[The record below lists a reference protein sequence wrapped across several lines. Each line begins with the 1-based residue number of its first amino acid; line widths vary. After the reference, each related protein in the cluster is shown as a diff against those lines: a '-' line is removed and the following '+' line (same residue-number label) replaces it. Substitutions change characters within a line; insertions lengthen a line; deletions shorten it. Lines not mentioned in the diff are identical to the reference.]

1 MFLLDDV
8 QYVIGVFKS
17 NFGTLFK
24 PDFFRD
30 RSIKILSFS
39 ALQGK
44 DTYTSAYVMYVKID
58 QCHITSL
65 GHATNPSGG
74 RPSLAPFS
82 TEIGS
87 AVGRWSWLVPQPALF
102 CNRVS
107 LQETGGRGI
116 KSIAFLWHCKG
127 RKWMLPSLFRSFF
140 ASTSKEITEILNQ
153 KWWKC
158 KGMTA
163 LSFPFRKSTT
173 TKNKA
178 TNVKI
183 LCFFFDKYLM
193 L

>member
-1 MFLLDDV
+1 MSLVEWMGNGEAYYPIFGLILGKVSKKGKKETIFWSSFTKSPLCAKDMFLLDDV
-8 QYVIGVFKS
+8 QYVIGVFKA

-87 AVGRWSWLVPQPALF
+87 AVGR
-102 CNRVS
+102 
-107 LQETGGRGI
+107 
-116 KSIAFLWHCKG
+116 
-127 RKWMLPSLFRSFF
+127 
-140 ASTSKEITEILNQ
+140 
-153 KWWKC
+153 
-158 KGMTA
+158 
-163 LSFPFRKSTT
+163 
-173 TKNKA
+173 
-178 TNVKI
+178 
-183 LCFFFDKYLM
+183 
-193 L
+193 

>member
-87 AVGRWSWLVPQPALF
+87 AVGR
-102 CNRVS
+102 
-107 LQETGGRGI
+107 
-116 KSIAFLWHCKG
+116 
-127 RKWMLPSLFRSFF
+127 
-140 ASTSKEITEILNQ
+140 
-153 KWWKC
+153 
-158 KGMTA
+158 
-163 LSFPFRKSTT
+163 
-173 TKNKA
+173 
-178 TNVKI
+178 
-183 LCFFFDKYLM
+183 
-193 L
+193 